1 MNDVGDR
8 KSLKKVTMHPFVDQR
23 GMTVPEIL
31 AAVVVIMVAL
41 VALASAIPLSAYGIQ
56 EGSQLTT
63 ATFLANQRLEQVKL
77 KQWTVKPDVDDIG
90 VSASATAAPQ
100 KAGGITT
107 FPDESPVAAP
117 YTQFTRTVRISDC
130 VAGAGCGTG
139 IVDPAGQR
147 QVTVAVSYR
156 PLTGQGQ
163 AAAGTTKSAIVTL
176 VVAKR

>member
-8 KSLKKVTMHPFVDQR
+8 KSLKRVTMHPFVDQR

-77 KQWTVKPDVDDIG
+77 KQWTVKPVVDDVG

-100 KAGGITT
+100 KAGAITT

-117 YTQFTRTVRISDC
+117 YTQFTRTVRITDC
-130 VAGAGCGTG
+130 GIGAGCGG
-139 IVDPAGQR
+139 VVHAGQR
-147 QVTVAVSYR
+147 QVTVTVSYR

-163 AAAGTTKSAIVTL
+163 AAAGTTKSAIVSL
-176 VVAKR
+176 VVAQR

>member
-1 MNDVGDR
+1 MDDVGDR
-8 KSLKKVTMHPFVDQR
+8 KRLKKVTMHPFVDQR

-77 KQWTVKPDVDDIG
+77 KQWTVKPVVDDVG
-90 VSASATAAPQ
+90 VSASSTAAPQ
-100 KAGGITT
+100 KAGAITT

-117 YTQFTRTVRISDC
+117 YTQFTRTVRITDC
-130 VAGAGCGTG
+130 GIGAGCGG
-139 IVDPAGQR
+139 VVHAGQR
-147 QVTVAVSYR
+147 QVTVTVSYR

-163 AAAGTTKSAIVTL
+163 ASAGTTKSAIVSL
-176 VVAKR
+176 VVAQR

>member
-1 MNDVGDR
+1 MDDVRDR
-8 KSLKKVTMHPFVDQR
+8 KSLKRVTMHPFVDQR

-77 KQWTVKPDVDDIG
+77 KQWTVKPVVDDVG

-117 YTQFTRTVRISDC
+117 YTQFTRTVRITDC
-130 VAGAGCGTG
+130 GIGAGCGG
-139 IVDPAGQR
+139 VVHAGQR
-147 QVTVAVSYR
+147 QVTVTVTYR

-163 AAAGTTKSAIVTL
+163 AAAGTTKSAIVSL
-176 VVAKR
+176 VVAQR

>member
-1 MNDVGDR
+1 MDDE
-8 KSLKKVTMHPFVDQR
+8 KSVKKVTMRPFVDQR

-77 KQWTVKPDVDDIG
+77 KQWTEMLDEVG
-90 VSASATAAPQ
+90 VSASTTAAPQ
-100 KAGGITT
+100 VAGTTT

-117 YTQFTRTVRISDC
+117 YTQFARTVRITDC
-130 VAGAGCGTG
+130 GTGAGCGG
-139 IVDPAGQR
+139 VVDPWLR
-147 QVTVAVSYR
+147 QVTVSVSYR

-163 AAAGTTKSAIVTL
+163 AAAGSTKSAIVTL
-176 VVAKR
+176 VVSRR

>member
-63 ATFLANQRLEQVKL
+63 ATFLANQRMEQVKL
-77 KQWTVKPDVDDIG
+77 APWTATPVADEIG

-100 KAGGITT
+100 KAGAITT

-117 YTQFTRTVRISDC
+117 YTQFTRTVRIIDC
-130 VAGAGCGTG
+130 GTGAGCGG
-139 IVDPAGQR
+139 VVHAGQR
-147 QVTVAVSYR
+147 QVTVTVSYR

-163 AAAGTTKSAIVTL
+163 AAAGTTKSAIVSL
-176 VVAKR
+176 VVAQR

>member
-1 MNDVGDR
+1 MDDVRDR
-8 KSLKKVTMHPFVDQR
+8 KSLKRVTMHPFVDQR

-77 KQWTVKPDVDDIG
+77 KQWTVKPVVDDVG

-117 YTQFTRTVRISDC
+117 YTQFTRTVRITDC
-130 VAGAGCGTG
+130 GIGAGCGG
-139 IVDPAGQR
+139 VVHAGQR
-147 QVTVAVSYR
+147 QVTVTVSYR

-163 AAAGTTKSAIVTL
+163 AAAGTTKSAIVSL
-176 VVAKR
+176 VVAQR

>member
-1 MNDVGDR
+1 MNDVDV
-8 KSLKKVTMHPFVDQR
+8 KSLKKVTMRPFADQR

-77 KQWTVKPDVDDIG
+77 ATWTGTPVVDNVG

-100 KAGGITT
+100 SGGATT
-107 FPDESPVAAP
+107 YPDESPVAAP
-117 YTQFTRTVRISDC
+117 YTQFTRTVRIIDC
-130 VAGAGCGTG
+130 GIGAGCGG
-139 IVDPAGQR
+139 VVHAGQR
-147 QVTVAVSYR
+147 QVTVTVSYR

-176 VVAKR
+176 VVAQR

>member
-1 MNDVGDR
+1 MNYVDDMKG
-8 KSLKKVTMHPFVDQR
+8 LEKVTMRPFVDQR
-23 GMTVPEIL
+23 GMTLPEIL

-77 KQWTVKPDVDDIG
+77 KQWTVKPVVDTVG

-100 KAGGITT
+100 DTLGATT

-117 YTQFTRTVRISDC
+117 YTQFTRRVRITDC
-130 VAGAGCGTG
+130 GIGAGCGG
-139 IVDPAGQR
+139 IVHAGLR
-147 QVTVAVSYR
+147 QVTVTVSYT

-163 AAAGTTKSAIVTL
+163 AAAGSTKSAIVSL
-176 VVAKR
+176 VVAQR

>member
-1 MNDVGDR
+1 MNHVDDMKGLERVA
-8 KSLKKVTMHPFVDQR
+8 MHPFVDQR
-23 GMTVPEIL
+23 GMTLPEIL

-77 KQWTVKPDVDDIG
+77 KQWTVKPDVDAVG

-100 KAGGITT
+100 DALGATT

-117 YTQFTRTVRISDC
+117 YTQFTRRVRITNC
-130 VAGAGCGTG
+130 GIGAGCGG
-139 IVDPAGQR
+139 VVHAGLR
-147 QVTVAVSYR
+147 QVTVTVSYT

-163 AAAGTTKSAIVTL
+163 AAAGSTKSAIVSL
-176 VVAKR
+176 VVAQR

>member
-1 MNDVGDR
+1 MDDVGDR
-8 KSLKKVTMHPFVDQR
+8 KSLTRVTMHPFADQR

-77 KQWTVKPDVDDIG
+77 AAWTATPVVDNVG

-100 KAGGITT
+100 SGGATT
-107 FPDESPVAAP
+107 YPDESPVAAP
-117 YTQFTRTVRISDC
+117 YTQFTRAVRIIDC
-130 VAGAGCGTG
+130 GIGAGCGG
-139 IVDPAGQR
+139 LVHAGQR
-147 QVTVAVSYR
+147 QVTVTVSYR

-176 VVAKR
+176 VVAQR

>member
-1 MNDVGDR
+1 MDDV
-8 KSLKKVTMHPFVDQR
+8 KSVKKVTMHPFVDQR

-41 VALASAIPLSAYGIQ
+41 VALASAIPISAYGIQ

-77 KQWTVKPDVDDIG
+77 KQWTVKPDVDLIG

-100 KAGGITT
+100 QAGVTTT
-107 FPDESPVAAP
+107 FPDENPVAAP
-117 YTQFTRTVRISDC
+117 YTQFTRTVRITDC
-130 VAGAGCGTG
+130 GTGAGCGG
-139 IVDPAGQR
+139 VVHAGLK
-147 QVTVAVSYR
+147 QVTVTVSYQ

-163 AAAGTTKSAIVTL
+163 AAAGTTKSAIVSL
-176 VVAKR
+176 VVARR

>member
-77 KQWTVKPDVDDIG
+77 KQWTVKPVVDDVG

-117 YTQFTRTVRISDC
+117 YTQFTRTVRITDC
-130 VAGAGCGTG
+130 GIGAGCGG
-139 IVDPAGQR
+139 VVHAGQR
-147 QVTVAVSYR
+147 QVTVTVSYR

-163 AAAGTTKSAIVTL
+163 AAAGTTKSAIVSL
-176 VVAKR
+176 VVAQR

>member
-77 KQWTVKPDVDDIG
+77 KQWTLKPVVDDVG

-100 KAGGITT
+100 KAGAITT

-117 YTQFTRTVRISDC
+117 YTQFTRTVRITDC
-130 VAGAGCGTG
+130 GIGAGCGG
-139 IVDPAGQR
+139 VVHAGQR
-147 QVTVAVSYR
+147 QVTVTVSYR

-163 AAAGTTKSAIVTL
+163 AAAGTTKSAIVSL
-176 VVAKR
+176 VVAQR

>member
-1 MNDVGDR
+1 MDDVRDR
-8 KSLKKVTMHPFVDQR
+8 KSLKRVTMHPFVDQR

-77 KQWTVKPDVDDIG
+77 KQWTVKPDVDAVG
-90 VSASATAAPQ
+90 LSASATAAPQ
-100 KAGGITT
+100 IGGVTT

-117 YTQFTRTVRISDC
+117 YTQFTRTVRITDC
-130 VAGAGCGTG
+130 GIGAGCGG
-139 IVDPAGQR
+139 VVHAGQR
-147 QVTVAVSYR
+147 QVTVTVSYR

-163 AAAGTTKSAIVTL
+163 AAAGTTKSAIVSL
-176 VVAKR
+176 VVAQR